1 MLLNAGVFTVLWF
14 FRYKNQDLPLHS
26 FELFKTGN
34 LLTFILFSS
43 VLLLQVWLSFSLPKV
58 STSFL
63 GFSLFLILL
72 SAVLLL
78 MSNYFFQKDL
88 KIILAGSFLM
98 TQIILLTSTLSVCLS
113 SEKNF
118 YVFRTVFLLSVI
130 TFTGLLVVFLKVYTF
145 KDDSEI
151 YAEGNRKADA
161 GAILGAAVWGGNKP
175 SPVLRERINKGYEI
189 YNKKYVPRLILTGG
203 GSKNE
208 MTEADVAKNELLK
221 YGIDPKNLDVENT
234 SNSTLEQ
241 ILWIRDFLYK
251 SRNWKKIIIVSD
263 NFHLFRSKQIC
274 RFNNMDADA
283 ISSDTPLSTEGGVS
297 FCIKETFA
305 VVLFWFA
312 GIG

>member
-1 MLLNAGVFTVLWF
+1 MT
-14 FRYKNQDLPLHS
+14 Q
-26 FELFKTGN
+26 
-34 LLTFILFSS
+34 
-43 VLLLQVWLSFSLPKV
+43 
-58 STSFL
+58 
-63 GFSLFLILL
+63 LILL
-72 SAVLLL
+72 S
-78 MSNYFFQKDL
+78 
-88 KIILAGSFLM
+88 
-98 TQIILLTSTLSVCLS
+98 STISVCLS

-118 YVFRTVFLLSVI
+118 YPFRTVFLLMVI
-130 TFTGLLVVFLKVYTF
+130 TLTGLVIVFLKVYTF
-145 KDDSEI
+145 KDDADI
-151 YAEGNRKADA
+151 YEAGSKKADA

-189 YNKKYVPRLILTGG
+189 YNKKFVPRLIVTGG

-221 YGIDPKNLDVENT
+221 YGIDAKNLDIENT

-251 SRNWKKIIIVSD
+251 SRNWKKIILVSD

-274 RFNNMDADA
+274 RFNDMDADA
-283 ISSDTPLSTEGGVS
+283 ISSDTPLSTEGGMS

-305 VVLFWFA
+305 VVLFWFS